1 LTFEEDDS
9 MAGVNKAILIGNLG
23 SDPQLRHT
31 PSGMAV
37 ANFNIATTEQWT
49 SKTGERNERTE
60 WHRIVCWGRL
70 AEICNEYLTKG
81 RQVYIEGRIQTREWE
96 DRDGKK
102 RTTTEIVAQT
112 LQMLGRPGERPAE
125 VPAAGGPPSA
135 RAAYPVPGAAWA
147 VRREAVRAG
156 AASRGAGAENEV
168 PF

>member
-1 LTFEEDDS
+1 

-81 RQVYIEGRIQTREWE
+81 RQVYVEGRIQTREWE

-125 VPAAGGPPSA
+125 VPAAGGPTYESE
-135 RAAYPVPGAAWA
+135 AYQDTGAAGA
-147 VRREAVRAG
+147 VSDG
-156 AASRGAGAENEV
+156 AASSGAEAENEV